1 MNAALMLKR
10 STRLEQAL
18 MMIALYGAVL
28 VMLDLAR
35 TGLDLDAHVGGLMLA
50 GSGLLF
56 WWRGLRLKPAKQPS
70 GLQQA
75 DAAVLAP
82 LAQLDEE
89 LLAQLARAVSL
100 SEASSMNT
108 VGRVQDLHQLS
119 GQLIDYLQTARQQS
133 VQMQQASDLN
143 GSIATEF
150 TAFVQQLPQQ
160 IAQEREHL
168 EQLVADVSKLST
180 ISETIRGMARQ
191 TEILSINAAIAAA
204 HAGDAGR
211 AFSVLAGEVRRL
223 ALESSTSAQSI
234 EQNIRQ
240 LVETVQA
247 RKAGEFAQRM
257 QHNEREVARLLTLTS
272 KFDEG
277 FLDMRQFYA
286 MLLTAITEHN
296 TKLSEGIVS
305 LLEAG
310 QYHDVFKQIV
320 DRQEPALRQR
330 HAVLDDLLAEV
341 RTDKPDMD
349 TLATRAQGLLDQY
362 IQTENAHRPPAS
374 QPTSA
379 TGSTSPERIELF

>member
-1 MNAALMLKR
+1 MLKR
-10 STRLEQAL
+10 STRLERGLMLVAL
-18 MMIALYGAVL
+18 CGTALVA
-28 VMLDLAR
+28 LDLAR
-35 TGLDLDAHVGGLMLA
+35 TGLDLDARIGGLMLA

-56 WWRGLRLKPAKQPS
+56 WWRAMRLRQP
-70 GLQQA
+70 QQTA
-75 DAAVLAP
+75 GVQRTKAAILAP
-82 LAQLDEE
+82 LAQLDEQ
-89 LLAQLARAVSL
+89 LLAQLARAVHL
-100 SEASSMNT
+100 SETSSMNT
-108 VGRVQDLHQLS
+108 VGRVQELHQLS
-119 GQLIDYLQTARQQS
+119 GQLINYLHTARLQS
-133 VQMQQASDLN
+133 MQMQQASDLN

-150 TAFVQQLPQQ
+150 TTFVQQLPQQ
-160 IAQEREHL
+160 IAQERDHL
-168 EQLVADVSKLST
+168 EQLVTDVNKLST

-223 ALESSTSAQSI
+223 ALESSASAQSI
-234 EQNIRQ
+234 EENIRQ
-240 LVETVQA
+240 LVDTVQA
-247 RKAGEFAQRM
+247 RKAGEFAERM
-257 QHNEREVARLLTLTS
+257 QHNEREVARLLTLTN

-277 FLDMRQFYA
+277 YLDMRQFYA

-310 QYHDVFKQIV
+310 QYHDVFKQII

-330 HAVLDDLLAEV
+330 HVVLDDLIAEMH
-341 RTDKPDMD
+341 TEQPNMA

-362 IQTENAHRPPAS
+362 IQTENAHRPPTP

-379 TGSTSPERIELF
+379 TDHSSPAHIELF